1 MNGQTRIAPLPP
13 VKDRRTRLIA
23 LGVVQLC
30 FGALCA
36 LFTVLIIFSM
46 FAMRALGQETA
57 AGMNPQ
63 MALMGMVFYCAIA
76 AWFITMGVGSILA
89 RRWAR
94 ALILTSAWIWL
105 ACGISG
111 TVFLGMMM
119 GDMFDMMAANGQTPP
134 GFAQAMKISMIV
146 FSAVFYV
153 AFPGAL
159 VLFYRGAYVRATC
172 EYRNPAPS
180 WTDACP
186 MPVLA
191 HVLLFVTL
199 SVSMLLMGA
208 YNWALPFFGVIL
220 SGPGG
225 AAAAIAVAGLSAGLA
240 WGAYKLKPAALWGS
254 AALVLAWGGSAF
266 VTFIRADLMEFYE
279 KAGVP
284 PQQLDMMRPLLET
297 GGFQKPMLIGIPL
310 WVVALLAL
318 LIYTK
323 RYYGGADAPDPDPA

>member
-1 MNGQTRIAPLPP
+1 MNGHTRIAPLPP

-36 LFTVLIIFSM
+36 LFAVLIIFSM
-46 FAMRALGQETA
+46 FAMLALGQETA

-63 MALMGMVFYCAIA
+63 MTLMGMAFYCAIA

-105 ACGISG
+105 ICGVSG

-153 AFPGAL
+153 AFQRPCIVLSWRGREGDLRVPQSAGA
-159 VLFYRGAYVRATC
+159 GPMRA
-172 EYRNPAPS
+172 
-180 WTDACP
+180 D
-186 MPVLA
+186 PVLA
-191 HVLLFVTL
+191 MSLFVTL
-199 SVSMLLMGA
+199 AVSML
-208 YNWALPFFGVIL
+208 
-220 SGPGG
+220 
-225 AAAAIAVAGLSAGLA
+225 
-240 WGAYKLKPAALWGS
+240 
-254 AALVLAWGGSAF
+254 
-266 VTFIRADLMEFYE
+266 
-279 KAGVP
+279 
-284 PQQLDMMRPLLET
+284 
-297 GGFQKPMLIGIPL
+297 
-310 WVVALLAL
+310 
-318 LIYTK
+318 
-323 RYYGGADAPDPDPA
+323 